1 MDMVNFIGLS
11 LLPILSPGPSTIL
24 VVRNSLR
31 YSWMFAVRRL
41 LADLGGTL
49 ITATLLLYGLGAV
62 IAASN
67 LLVVGIQLAG
77 ACYVLIIGIRI
88 LRHAYWPSPY
98 SLDTAHCFHGSWLEA
113 FFAGLLN
120 PKTLVFFSLL
130 FPLLLGENR
139 SHLTIALLYSLSY
152 SLLKGLVLA
161 VASGVFLLA
170 KNWLRLHLRPA
181 NGTLGAI
188 LIAASS
194 IFLVKISISLW

>member
-1 MDMVNFIGLS
+1 MDMVNFLGLS

-31 YSWMFAVRRL
+31 YNWMFAVRRL

-98 SLDTAHCFHGSWLEA
+98 
-113 FFAGLLN
+113 
-120 PKTLVFFSLL
+120 
-130 FPLLLGENR
+130 
-139 SHLTIALLYSLSY
+139 
-152 SLLKGLVLA
+152 
-161 VASGVFLLA
+161 
-170 KNWLRLHLRPA
+170 
-181 NGTLGAI
+181 
-188 LIAASS
+188 
-194 IFLVKISISLW
+194 

>member
-1 MDMVNFIGLS
+1 MDMVNFLGLS

-31 YSWMFAVRRL
+31 YSWMFALRRL

-88 LRHAYWPSPY
+88 LRHAYWPSP
-98 SLDTAHCFHGSWLEA
+98 
-113 FFAGLLN
+113 
-120 PKTLVFFSLL
+120 L
-130 FPLLLGENR
+130 FPRFLARGFFCRIAQSQDLG
-139 SHLTIALLYSLSY
+139 
-152 SLLKGLVLA
+152 
-161 VASGVFLLA
+161 
-170 KNWLRLHLRPA
+170 
-181 NGTLGAI
+181 
-188 LIAASS
+188 
-194 IFLVKISISLW
+194 IFLPSVSLATRGKQVPFDDRITIFTKL